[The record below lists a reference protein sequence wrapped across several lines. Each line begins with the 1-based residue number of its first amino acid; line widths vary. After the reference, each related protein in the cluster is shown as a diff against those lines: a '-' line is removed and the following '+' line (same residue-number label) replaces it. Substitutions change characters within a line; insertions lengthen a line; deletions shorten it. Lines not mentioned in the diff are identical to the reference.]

1 MTHTVSQSES
11 SKDDNK
17 NGVVSQTKQVKQ
29 RIAAIDSFFAK
40 PAPTEPII
48 RKDKPFELRKPQPEN
63 KLSGLRKR
71 ALENWQELKALLPEI
86 LQYRQQL
93 ARQWKSL
100 SLRHKSMALA
110 IALTTVPIVT
120 VGSLAHLVVKH
131 SLEAQIIAQQENR
144 VLGVERR
151 MGEVA
156 DRLIEDV
163 ETVASSP
170 MLADRELSSKA
181 TLAQKIQLLDGW
193 IDVRNEQY
201 DSIVVFDVQG
211 NVLFQSKSPN
221 PVNAGNN
228 YSNREYFKA
237 AIASQDLALS
247 EPKITL
253 SSNTNSLEVASPIK
267 EFGTGKLLGVVRL
280 RMSLTYL
287 DNKFAYLDQQ
297 GLEYRLI
304 GADGIV
310 FAADEPQ
317 WVGQKADGDFY
328 GLTQL
333 ELKVKEQ
340 LATRLPG
347 DNKTPVKSETLWDN
361 NDAEKVLVSVAPIE
375 GLNGLR
381 DTGWNL
387 AISRPLDEALAPL
400 AKERWILLLGTTTA
414 TLLVGAIAVKLADRL
429 TKPIL
434 AAASAVHKMGQGN
447 LKTRLEIT
455 GEDEFTVLGSNI
467 NNMARKLDGY
477 LEKTTTEARRSHL
490 FKEITIKIAG
500 TLDRSSILNTT
511 VTELQKALK
520 CDRVIVYRFDKYWK
534 GRIVSEAVTDNC
546 PRILGTELVDPCFA
560 EHTVEK
566 YKQGRVRAINNI
578 YKAGLS
584 ECHIQQMASFNVK
597 ANLVAPLNVGGELI
611 GLLIAHQC
619 LEPRNWDDVE
629 IDFFAQTAIQ
639 VGLALDRAK
648 LLEEQKLAKEQLQ
661 KRALSLLMEVEP
673 ISKGDL
679 TIRAKVTDDEVGT
692 LADSYN
698 STVENLCKIV
708 KHVKA
713 AAQQVAIATNQN
725 NAVAQ
730 ALTEG
735 AEQQSEEIA
744 AALQRIQAMTDSILA
759 VASSVEQ
766 AETAV
771 RHATKAVETGDNA
784 MNRTVDG
791 MKAIQQTTAQT
802 AKKVKKLGESSQE
815 ISKVISLISS
825 FASQTN
831 LLALNAS
838 IEAARAGEEGR
849 GFAIVAEEVRALAQQ
864 SAEATG
870 EIEKIVA
877 TIQRETKEVVA
888 AMEEGTEH
896 AIAGSELVD
905 ETRTSLNQIEAVSN
919 QLDDLIAAIAKITVA
934 QSEDSKIVSHTMARV
949 ARMSQTTSTE
959 MNQVSTSYKDLLSLA
974 KELQEQV
981 SQFKVN

>member
-1 MTHTVSQSES
+1 MTHTFSQSES
-11 SKDDNK
+11 PKDDNK
-17 NGVVSQTKQVKQ
+17 KGVVSQTKQVKE
-29 RIAAIDSFFAK
+29 RIAAIDNLFAK
-40 PAPTEPII
+40 PVPSELQVK
-48 RKDKPFELRKPQPEN
+48 KDKPFELRKPQPDN
-63 KLSGLRKR
+63 RLSGLRKR
-71 ALENWQELKALLPEI
+71 SLENWQDWKALLPQI

-93 ARQWKSL
+93 AGQWKSL

-120 VGSLAHLVVKH
+120 VGSFAHLVISR
-131 SLEAQIIAQQENR
+131 SLETHIISQHENR
-144 VLGVERR
+144 TLGVERR
-151 MGEVA
+151 MGEVS
-156 DRLIEDV
+156 DGLIEDV
-163 ETVASSP
+163 ETIASTP

-181 TLAQKIQLLDGW
+181 TLGQKKQLLDSW
-193 IDVRNEQY
+193 IDSRNQQY
-201 DSIVVFDVQG
+201 DSIVVFDAQG
-211 NVLFQSKSPN
+211 NVLFQSKSSDPLN
-221 PVNAGNN
+221 SDNN
-228 YSNREYFKA
+228 YSNREYFQA
-237 AIASQDLALS
+237 AIASKELAAS

-253 SSNTNSLEVASPIK
+253 SSNTNSLEVAAPIK
-267 EFGTGKLLGVVRL
+267 EFGTGQLLGVVRL
-280 RMSLTYL
+280 RMPLSYL
-287 DNKFAYLDQQ
+287 DYKFAYLDQQ

-310 FAADEPQ
+310 FAADEPE
-317 WVGQKADGDFY
+317 WIGRPADGDFY

-340 LATRLPG
+340 LATRQPG
-347 DNKTPVKSETLWDN
+347 DSQTPVDSEVLWDN
-361 NDAEKVLVSVAPIE
+361 NDAEKVMVSVAPIE

-387 AISRPLDEALAPL
+387 ALSRPLDDALAPL
-400 AKERWILLLGTTTA
+400 AKGRWILFLGTATA
-414 TLLVGAIAVKLADRL
+414 TLLVAAIAVKLADRL

-455 GEDEFTVLGSNI
+455 GEDEFTVLGANI
-467 NNMARKLDGY
+467 NDMARKLDGY
-477 LEKTTTEARRSHL
+477 LEKTTIEARRSHI
-490 FKEITIKIAG
+490 FKEITLKIAK
-500 TLDRSSILNTT
+500 TLDRSAILNTA
-511 VTELQKALK
+511 VTELQKVLK
-520 CDRVIVYRFDKYWK
+520 ADRVIVYRFDRYWK

-566 YKQGRVRAINNI
+566 YKQGRVRAINDI
-578 YKAGLS
+578 HKAGLS
-584 ECHIQQMASFNVK
+584 DCHIQQMAAFNVK
-597 ANLVAPLNVGGELI
+597 ANLVAPINVGGELI

-619 LEPRNWDDVE
+619 LEPRNWDNVE

-639 VGLALDRAK
+639 VGLALDRAS
-648 LLEEQKLAKEQLQ
+648 LLEAQKVAKEQLQ

-708 KHVKA
+708 KQVKA
-713 AAQQVAIATNQN
+713 AAQQIAISTNQN
-725 NAVAQ
+725 NSVAQ

-735 AEQQSEEIA
+735 AEHQSEEIA
-744 AALQRIQAMTDSILA
+744 AALERIQTMTDSILT

-771 RHATKAVETGDNA
+771 RHATQAVETGDNA

-802 AKKVKKLGESSQE
+802 AKKVKRLGESSQE
-815 ISKVISLISS
+815 ISKVIGLISN
-825 FASQTN
+825 FAAQTN

-870 EIEKIVA
+870 EIDKIVA

-888 AMEEGTEH
+888 AMEEETDR

-905 ETRTSLNQIEAVSN
+905 ETRTSLNQIKTVSN
-919 QLDDLIAAIAKITVA
+919 QLDDLIAAIAKVTVA
-934 QSEDSKIVSHTMARV
+934 QSEDSKIVSHAMAKV

-981 SQFKVN
+981 SQFKVS